1 MLRLLM
7 SFSHYVF
14 NYYMVLCPTTMSRV
28 NTFLS
33 LLLYTV
39 FGRPPKPPWTQRSW
53 GGSSLW
59 PASGGMNRES
69 LQLFMPWMTCGCLLY
84 GTCVLLTV
92 MFLTCQDVTP
102 KSLWAWCSDGQMHQA
117 TVSKPDREE
126 IQPRGIWTQ
135 RTHERCI
142 AVTYSE
148 SDSSPPHINTYS
160 AYSFSADIVRVCC
173 GRGVGLCLFW
183 LIRSAVETQQSYSQ
197 PPTPPHLQWS
207 CWW

>member
-1 MLRLLM
+1 
-7 SFSHYVF
+7 
-14 NYYMVLCPTTMSRV
+14 MVLSPTAMSRV

-39 FGRPPKPPWTQRSW
+39 FGRPPKPPWTQRSS

-84 GTCVLLTV
+84 GACVLFTV
-92 MFLTCQDVTP
+92 IFLTCQDVTP
-102 KSLWAWCSDGQMHQA
+102 KSLWARCSDGQMHQA
-117 TVSKPDREE
+117 TVSKPDREG

-135 RTHERCI
+135 RRCI

-183 LIRSAVETQQSYSQ
+183 LIRSAVGSHTASPQ
-197 PPTPPHLQWS
+197 PHPSPSGPVGGS
-207 CWW
+207 DDDVSP